1 MNNRTRSILSALL
14 LIVLS
19 AAIILWKLNIFNLP
33 FSLAGVSTW
42 GLIVAVCAVM
52 ALFYSIMDL
61 SFGGIF
67 FSIAVLCIIFDE
79 PLGITALTPWTVLL
93 VALLLTVAFDR
104 IFPDNK
110 KWRKW
115 RKRYMSS
122 SFESSSDDDEVI
134 VNDSDNSSNIEF
146 ESKDD
151 PNGYVYYSMKFG
163 STTKYIRTK
172 NLSVAE
178 LKNQFGEMSVFFDG
192 AEVPSGKVSII
203 CHSSFGEMNLFIP
216 KEWHVINKIYT
227 VMGDMDDLSGQSN
240 QSPDAV
246 QCVIDGSVSFGEIKI
261 TLI

>member
-1 MNNRTRSILSALL
+1 MNNRVKSIFSALL

-52 ALFYSIMDL
+52 ALFYSILDL

-93 VALLLTVAFDR
+93 VALLLTIAFDR

-110 KWRKW
+110 KWKKW

-122 SFESSSDDDEVI
+122 SFESSSDGDEVI

-151 PNGYVYYSMKFG
+151 PNGYVYYMMKFG
-163 STTKYIRTK
+163 STTKYVRTK

-192 AEVPSGKVSII
+192 AEVPSGKVNII
-203 CHSSFGEMNLFIP
+203 CHSSFGEMNLYIP
-216 KEWHVINKIYT
+216 KEWHVINKMYA
-227 VMGDMDDLSGQSN
+227 VMGALEDYSGTCN

-246 QCVIDGSVSFGEIKI
+246 QCVIDGSASFADVKI